1 MSSEIKCCHRPQ
13 SSERY
18 LHFKQNPTLE
28 TDWPPVSH
36 RTGPLSTLRRNCVK
50 AHPTEECRK
59 KTRNPPPLQVSQ
71 FAELPSRTA
80 NRTRTG
86 GGGLVSLGVHG
97 THKQTHPWTPW
108 GALLK
113 CQPGGPGPASQYRC
127 PTAAVVVQCLVNIQ
141 INQLPNLSCPYL
153 RTLSPG
159 CLWTGLIS

>member
-1 MSSEIKCCHRPQ
+1 MSKTSKPVLFLQTNVSVPMSSEIKCCHRPQ

-28 TDWPPVSH
+28 TDWPPGSH

-86 GGGLVSLGVHG
+86 GRISV
-97 THKQTHPWTPW
+97 
-108 GALLK
+108 A
-113 CQPGGPGPASQYRC
+113 RC
-127 PTAAVVVQCLVNIQ
+127 PWHTQANAPVDPVGGAPQM
-141 INQLPNLSCPYL
+141 S
-153 RTLSPG
+153 TG
-159 CLWTGLIS
+159 WTGPRFSISMPNGSGCCSVFGEYSN